1 MNLSASDPHAGKRED
16 LDAVIWEADPETL
29 QFTYVSRGAE
39 RLLGYTLE
47 QWVSQPAFWI
57 DMLHP
62 DDRDAAVRECREAVR
77 ECRDHTLEYRVR
89 AADGRILWIRDI
101 VRVQCDGKGRAIVLG
116 GAMVD
121 VTARRHTESA
131 LHSKDRYYQA
141 LIEQALDLILVVGR
155 GGTIQYESPAAER
168 ILGYAPFERIGKHLF
183 DHVHPDDQTRLRT
196 VFDGSMATG
205 RPTTLVQFRCR
216 HADGSWRTLE
226 AAGRRFDDEAGEP
239 VVIVNCRDITE
250 RQQLEE
256 QVRDAQKME
265 ALGRLT
271 SMIAHDFNNVLLVV
285 LASVELAIES
295 EYSVGL
301 QLELADIKRSA
312 EIGAALTR
320 QLLAFGRP
328 TGEKPQMVEVDL
340 ALRELAP
347 ILQRLVGRAV
357 RLELKPGAFGALVK
371 LGRGMLEQIA
381 MNLSVNARDAM
392 PNGGALRIST
402 SISPGVFQRVT
413 IEVSDEGSGM
423 SAAVRSRIFEPYFTT
438 KKPEKGTGL
447 GLSTVYRIVRDA
459 GGSIE
464 VDSEPDRGTRIRIHL
479 PLAG

>member
-1 MNLSASDPHAGKRED
+1 MNLIASDPRATERDD
-16 LDAVIWEADPETL
+16 LDAVIWEADPETF
-29 QFTYVSRGAE
+29 QFTYVSHGAE

-57 DMLHP
+57 DMLHE
-62 DDRDAAVRECREAVR
+62 DDRDAAVEECRLAVR

-89 AADGRILWIRDI
+89 AADGRTLWIRDI
-101 VRVQCDGKGRAIVLG
+101 VRVQCDGKGNAVALR

-121 VTARRHTESA
+121 ITARRQTESA
-131 LHSKDRYYQA
+131 LHSKDRYYRA
-141 LIEQALDLILVVGR
+141 LIEHALDLILVVGR
-155 GGTIQYESPAAER
+155 DGTIQYESPATNR
-168 ILGYAPFERIGKHLF
+168 ILGYSPLERIGRHVF
-183 DHVHPDDQTRLRT
+183 DHVHADDIGRLRA
-196 VFDGSMATG
+196 VFEGSVATG

-226 AAGRRFDDEAGEP
+226 AIGRRFVDDSGEAL
-239 VVIVNCRDITE
+239 VIVNCRDITE

-285 LASVELAIES
+285 LASADMAIES

-320 QLLAFGRP
+320 QLLAFSRP
-328 TGEKPQMVEVDL
+328 TGDAPQLVDVDA
-340 ALRELAP
+340 ALTDLGP
-347 ILQRLVGRAV
+347 ILQRLIGRAV
-357 RLELKPGAFGALVK
+357 RLELKLGALGAIVK
-371 LGRGMLEQIA
+371 LGRGMLEQVA
-381 MNLSVNARDAM
+381 MNLSVNGRDAM
-392 PNGGALRIST
+392 PQGGALHIST
-402 SISPGVFQRVT
+402 SVSQGVFRRVT
-413 IEVSDEGSGM
+413 IEVADEGCGM
-423 SAAVRSRIFEPYFTT
+423 TAAVRARMFEPYFTT

-459 GGSIE
+459 GGSID
-464 VDSEPDRGTRIRIHL
+464 VDSEPDAGTRIRIHL